1 MSRVKPEMY
10 SAESALPRHSC
21 GAKVFNEAMESP
33 RVINRTAIAVFAATT
48 LLALVG
54 SIQSA
59 DFSIL
64 FGWLAVLVL
73 FLAVCVVGA
82 LLNMAIFIPVFHLMA
97 KVDYKLK
104 RTRQRGPDRS
114 AG

>member
-1 MSRVKPEMY
+1 M
-10 SAESALPRHSC
+10 
-21 GAKVFNEAMESP
+21 FNEAMESP

-59 DFSIL
+59 DFSIF

-97 KVDYKLK
+97 KLDHKLK
-104 RTRQRGPDRS
+104 RTRQ
-114 AG
+114 AGS